1 VRVIDGL
8 RRTWQDEP
16 RQKTKIIDGSNL
28 RFYRASNGSRVN
40 DSRNRRHNK
49 ILRKALEQRMRPMRH
64 FRFRSA
70 R

>member
-8 RRTWQDEP
+8 RGTWQDEP
-16 RQKTKIIDGSNL
+16 RQKTKIIVGSKL

-49 ILRKALEQRMRPMRH
+49 SLQKALVQRTLPKRH

>member
-1 VRVIDGL
+1 MRVIDGL

-16 RQKTKIIDGSNL
+16 RQKTKIIVGSNL
-28 RFYRASNGSRVN
+28 RFYRASNGARVN

-49 ILRKALEQRMRPMRH
+49 ILRKTLVQRMPPKRH